1 MGIEAFTAMVWNV
14 VTVSLRQRMIPQDL
28 FGRVNSVYR
37 FLSWG
42 VIPLGTLLGGVLVNA
57 AEPWLGRE
65 AALRSPFV
73 VGGGLTLLA
82 LVFSL
87 RWLTN
92 ALIAAAARPG

>member
-1 MGIEAFTAMVWNV
+1 V
-14 VTVSLRQRMIPQDL
+14 
-28 FGRVNSVYR
+28 
-37 FLSWG
+37 
-42 VIPLGTLLGGVLVNA
+42 
-57 AEPWLGRE
+57 EPWLGRE
-65 AALRSPFV
+65 AALRAPFV